1 MRFIIFAASHVHMR
15 KGSWPVI
22 LIISFFL
29 LTASLFLLRQP
40 IMDFA
45 ISKVREKF
53 ASRYEL
59 ELKIGE
65 FGFEGVRDVYIKDV
79 LVIPAN
85 GDTLLSLGSFRAK
98 LSLSRLLRLQIGFR
112 ELWVENAHLRLVKR
126 DSADNFSFLLKR
138 DKEEGEDSVKQV
150 NAIGYNERFMAILEN
165 VNRVFDE
172 RIEMKDLK
180 VSYTNGTVMEMVK
193 IPELFYDGNDFKS
206 SVVTSSQEGVN
217 LWLVNGVVKPDDQT
231 YTFQLQRSRGDA
243 FALPFLDMVD
253 GFKMC
258 MDSARVQLEVEEEN
272 GLTRLQGHFDVYNL
286 LLNHWRIAPADVRF
300 PAMEFAMRSFF
311 DTDSMGLDTGTVFS
325 MGRLPIRITAS
336 YSRSAERMFRLN
348 AGFTTPSAQ
357 ELFDALPQG
366 MFSTLKGF
374 KASGNLDF
382 NLGTVIPLDRPAEL
396 VFEAGMKQKNF
407 RVERYGSENFSR
419 IAGPFSFLAM
429 DGDRPLRSFSVG
441 PDNPFYTPLPF
452 ISPYLQA
459 AVLTAEDPGFMQH
472 NGFVAE
478 SFRESIATNIRQ
490 GRFARGGSTI
500 SMQLVKNVFLS
511 RNKSVSRKLEEILIV
526 WLIEQN
532 RLLSKERML
541 EVYLNIIEWGP
552 NVYGIGEASR
562 FYFSKSPDE
571 LDLAES
577 IFLSSLIPSP
587 KYFRYRFDAN
597 GALKPY
603 LANFF
608 KLVSG
613 RLVHREKISQ
623 AEADSLQPVVRLQGP
638 ALQFILPADTVPADS
653 LLEELSPAPELPAD

>member
-1 MRFIIFAASHVHMR
+1 
-15 KGSWPVI
+15 
-22 LIISFFL
+22 
-29 LTASLFLLRQP
+29 
-40 IMDFA
+40 
-45 ISKVREKF
+45 
-53 ASRYEL
+53 
-59 ELKIGE
+59 
-65 FGFEGVRDVYIKDV
+65 
-79 LVIPAN
+79 
-85 GDTLLSLGSFRAK
+85 
-98 LSLSRLLRLQIGFR
+98 
-112 ELWVENAHLRLVKR
+112 
-126 DSADNFSFLLKR
+126 
-138 DKEEGEDSVKQV
+138 
-150 NAIGYNERFMAILEN
+150 
-165 VNRVFDE
+165 
-172 RIEMKDLK
+172 
-180 VSYTNGTVMEMVK
+180 
-193 IPELFYDGNDFKS
+193 
-206 SVVTSSQEGVN
+206 
-217 LWLVNGVVKPDDQT
+217 
-231 YTFQLQRSRGDA
+231 
-243 FALPFLDMVD
+243 
-253 GFKMC
+253 
-258 MDSARVQLEVEEEN
+258 
-272 GLTRLQGHFDVYNL
+272 
-286 LLNHWRIAPADVRF
+286 
-300 PAMEFAMRSFF
+300 MRSFF
-311 DTDSMGLDTGTVFS
+311 DTDSLGLDTGTVFS
-325 MGRLPIRITAS
+325 MGRLPLRITAS

-357 ELFDALPQG
+357 GLFDALPQG

-382 NLGTVIPLDRPAEL
+382 NLATVIPLDRPGEL

-441 PDNPFYTPLPF
+441 PDNPSFTPLPL

-562 FYFSKSPDE
+562 FYFSKSPAE

>member
-1 MRFIIFAASHVHMR
+1 MR

-40 IMDFA
+40 VLDFA
-45 ISKVREKF
+45 INKVREKF
-53 ASRYEL
+53 DSRYKV

-65 FGFEGVRDVYIKDV
+65 FGFSGVREVYIEDV
-79 LVIPAN
+79 SLIPAN

-126 DSADNFSFLLKR
+126 DSTDNFSFLLKR
-138 DKEEGEDSVKQV
+138 DKEGGEDTVQQV
-150 NAIGYNERFMAILEN
+150 NAIGYNERFLAILEN

-217 LWLVNGVVKPDDQT
+217 LWMVNGVVKPDDQM
-231 YTFQLQRSRGDA
+231 YTFHLQRSRGDV
-243 FALPFLDMVD
+243 FALPFLDLVD
-253 GFKMC
+253 GFKLC
-258 MDSARVQLEVEEEN
+258 MDSARVQLEVQEEN

-286 LLNHWRIAPADVRF
+286 LVNHWRIAPGDVRF

-311 DTDSMGLDTGTVFS
+311 DTDSLGLDTGTVFS
-325 MGRLPIRITAS
+325 MGRLPLRITAS

-357 ELFDALPQG
+357 GLFDALPQG

-382 NLGTVIPLDRPAEL
+382 NLATVIPLDRPGEL

-441 PDNPFYTPLPF
+441 PDNPSFTPLPL

-562 FYFSKSPDE
+562 FYFSKSPAE